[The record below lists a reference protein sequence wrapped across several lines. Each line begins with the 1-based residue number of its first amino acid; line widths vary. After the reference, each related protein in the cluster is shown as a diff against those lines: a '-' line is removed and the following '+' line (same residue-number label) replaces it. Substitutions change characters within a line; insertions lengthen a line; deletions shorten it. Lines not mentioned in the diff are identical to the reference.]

1 MLRARRFICRFPTDA
16 MTACHFIRNF
26 FWPFAL
32 ACGLTLHA
40 QSLEVPF
47 LAGHVNDNAH
57 LLSASTLNA
66 LEVLLQT
73 HEDSTSN
80 QVVVLTIPS
89 LQGEILEEY
98 SIKVVETWK
107 LGQKENDNGVLLLI
121 ARDDRQVRIEV
132 GDGLEGDLPDITC
145 GQIIRSEIVPRFR
158 DGDYEAG
165 IRDGVAAILAAING
179 SYTAAAT
186 KGNEPDLMFRL
197 LFFGIFIF
205 VVGIF
210 TVIALSLQGA
220 ISWIMYAFL
229 TPFWAT
235 FPMISLGVKIGGILL
250 AIYLLGFPTLKLW
263 FAKSNKGKALTE
275 KWAKKWQVASAGAK
289 SKSGRSSR
297 RGGGFASSG
306 WSWSSGGSSSG
317 GGFSG
322 GGGSFSGGGASGS
335 W

>member
-1 MLRARRFICRFPTDA
+1 
-16 MTACHFIRNF
+16 MTACHCSRPFC
-26 FWPFAL
+26 WLFAL

-57 LLSASTLNA
+57 LLSTSTLNA
-66 LEVLLQT
+66 LEASLQA

-107 LGQKENDNGVLLLI
+107 LGQKEKDNGVLLLI

-132 GDGLEGDLPDITC
+132 GQGLEGDLPDITC
-145 GQIIRSEIVPRFR
+145 GQIIRHEIVPRFR

-165 IRDGVAAILAAING
+165 IRDGVTAILAAING
-179 SYTAAAT
+179 SYTADPT
-186 KGNEPDLMFRL
+186 NGNEPDFMFRL
-197 LFFGIFIF
+197 LFFGIFLF

-229 TPFWAT
+229 VPFWAA
-235 FPMISLGVKIGGILL
+235 FPMISLGAKIGALLL
-250 AIYLLGFPTLKLW
+250 AIYLLGFPALKLW
-263 FAKSNKGKALTE
+263 FAKSQKGKALTE
-275 KWAKKWQVASAGAK
+275 KWSKKWQASSAGAQ
-289 SKSGRSSR
+289 SNRGRSSR
-297 RGGGFASSG
+297 RGGSFASSG